1 MCLPTQE
8 AKRFQNIDKN
18 YMKIV
23 TSAVETQNVVNTC
36 YGNEL
41 MKTMLPH
48 LLEQLELCQKVGVC
62 GEGVGEGLG
71 VAL

>member
-1 MCLPTQE
+1 MRLSPVSPLQE

-23 TSAVETQNVVNTC
+23 TSAVETKNVVNTC
-36 YGNEL
+36 FGNEM

-48 LLEQLELCQKVGVC
+48 LLEQLELCQKVG
-62 GEGVGEGLG
+62 
-71 VAL
+71 